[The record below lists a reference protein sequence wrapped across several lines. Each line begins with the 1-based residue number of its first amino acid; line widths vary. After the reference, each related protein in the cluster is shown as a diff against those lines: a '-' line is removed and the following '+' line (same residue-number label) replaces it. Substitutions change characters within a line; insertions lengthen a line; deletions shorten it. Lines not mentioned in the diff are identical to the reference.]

1 MSAELPEHGIVNIA
15 REIDS
20 QLIIL
25 GDCGHR
31 SILDTLSTHVSVE
44 VLNNANC
51 DLLVLKP

>member
-20 QLIIL
+20 QIIIL